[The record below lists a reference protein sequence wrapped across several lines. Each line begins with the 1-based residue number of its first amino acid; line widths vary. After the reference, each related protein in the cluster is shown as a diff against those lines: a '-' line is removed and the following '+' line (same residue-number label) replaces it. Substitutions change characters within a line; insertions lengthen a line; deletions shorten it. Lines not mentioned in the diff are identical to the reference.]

1 MEITDKDKMYIE
13 IGLRA
18 SIDSQ
23 IEATHYF
30 YSSKQMLSAEE
41 YLNGAIET
49 LKDIKNYQE
58 NGVEISSQDVNNYE
72 ERVGQLEGLLGIK
85 LEENKK

>member
-1 MEITDKDKMYIE
+1 MKITDKDKKYIE
-13 IGLRA
+13 IGLRD

-30 YSSKQMLSAEE
+30 YSSRKRHAAKE
-41 YLNGAIET
+41 YLHGAIET

-58 NGVEISSQDVNNYE
+58 NGIEISSQDVNNYE
-72 ERVGQLEGLLGIK
+72 ERVGRLEGLLGIK
-85 LEENKK
+85 FGENKK